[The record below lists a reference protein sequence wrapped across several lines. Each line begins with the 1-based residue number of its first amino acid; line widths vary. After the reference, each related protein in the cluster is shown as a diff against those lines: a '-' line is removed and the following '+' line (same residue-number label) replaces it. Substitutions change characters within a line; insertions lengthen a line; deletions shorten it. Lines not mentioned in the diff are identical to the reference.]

1 MSRKALSVFPEAR
14 VIVLATEEVVDLQG
28 GASAGRIV
36 QCATLSQVEKLLQ
49 IKKGASET
57 DGEDKAANSQS

>member
-1 MSRKALSVFPEAR
+1 